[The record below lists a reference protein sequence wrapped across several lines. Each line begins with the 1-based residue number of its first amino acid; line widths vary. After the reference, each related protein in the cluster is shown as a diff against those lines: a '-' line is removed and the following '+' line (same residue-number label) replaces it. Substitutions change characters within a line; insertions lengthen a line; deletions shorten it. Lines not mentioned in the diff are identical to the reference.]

1 MGKQDPKKKK
11 EKGPPTRIF
20 IVSEGIFQRT
30 GRIPPLEQM
39 LQLKEQY
46 GAYLI
51 LDESLSLG
59 TLGATGRGLAE
70 HCNVEGSRIDA
81 IIGSLEYAIAG
92 VGGFCAGRKSIV
104 EHQRLDGAG
113 YCFSACCPPSACA
126 AAISML
132 EDIDTEGG
140 RARLQG
146 VQANASLLHEALR
159 ACEQDLKAQ
168 GVPLELMS
176 SNDSFVQHL
185 RWIADPAQGA
195 TALSAVAKACAR
207 KNVKVQV
214 CSPLVCATEG

>member
-30 GRIPPLEQM
+30 GRIPPLEQI
-39 LQLKEQY
+39 LQLKDQY

-70 HCNVEGSRIDA
+70 HCNVGGDRIDA
-81 IIGSLEYAIAG
+81 VIGSVEYAVAG
-92 VGGFCAGRKSIV
+92 VGGFCAGRKAIV

-126 AAISML
+126 AAMAML
-132 EDIDTEGG
+132 KDIDAEGG
-140 RARLQG
+140 KARLAQLQG
-146 VQANASLLHEALR
+146 NASQLHDALVDCATQLKR
-159 ACEQDLKAQ
+159 AGL
-168 GVPLELMS
+168 PIELVS
-176 SNDSFVQHL
+176 SRASFVQHF
-185 RWIADPAQGA
+185 RWIGDTGNGA
-195 TALSAVAKACAR
+195 NFFSEAAKACAKR
-207 KNVKVQV
+207 NVRIQV
-214 CSPLVCATEG
+214 CS